1 MYIVLW
7 CLFVLVVIPYVL
19 AGIGGYLRTR
29 QFGRLDNN
37 HPRIQAAQATGAAA
51 RAAAAQQNAWEAL
64 GVFTA
69 AAFCAWVTEANA
81 AYAANLA
88 VVFVAL
94 RIVHAALYLADLAT
108 LRSLSFV
115 GAQVCV
121 IWLFLLG
128 LV

>member
-19 AGIGGYLRTR
+19 AGIGGYLRTQ
-29 QFGRLDNN
+29 QFGQLDNN
-37 HPRIQAAQATGAAA
+37 YPRIQAAQATGAAA
-51 RAAAAQQNAWEAL
+51 RATAAQQNAWEAL
-64 GVFTA
+64 AVFTA

-88 VVFVAL
+88 VVFVAF
-94 RIVHAALYLADLAT
+94 RIVHAVLYLADLAT
-108 LRSLSFV
+108 LRSLAFV
-115 GAQVCV
+115 GGQVCV

>member
-1 MYIVLW
+1 MFIVLW
-7 CLFVLVVIPYVL
+7 CLFALVVIPYVL

-37 HPRIQAAQATGAAA
+37 YPRIQAGQATGAAA
-51 RAAAAQQNAWEAL
+51 RAHAAQQNAWEAL

-69 AAFCAWVTEANA
+69 AAFCAWVSQADA

-88 VVFVAL
+88 VAFVFF
-94 RIVHAALYLADLAT
+94 RIIHAVLYLADLAS
-108 LRSLSFV
+108 LRTLSFV